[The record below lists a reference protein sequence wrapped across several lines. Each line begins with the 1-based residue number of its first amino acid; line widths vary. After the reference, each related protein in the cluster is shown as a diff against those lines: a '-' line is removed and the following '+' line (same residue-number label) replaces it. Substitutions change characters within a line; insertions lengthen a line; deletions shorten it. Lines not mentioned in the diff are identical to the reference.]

1 MNNENMNQ
9 TLKIMETKHT
19 FEYMKTYYSS
29 KLEEQKTMYDLT
41 NDSQL
46 LDNMAYLIDKFR
58 SLVARNQPSNVVPQ
72 GGNPVPAKP
81 QGRKAE

>member
-1 MNNENMNQ
+1 MNNENMDK
-9 TLKIMETKHT
+9 TLEMMESKHT

-41 NDSQL
+41 NDAQL

-58 SLVARNQPSNVVPQ
+58 VLVARNTSSNVAPQ
-72 GGNPVPAKP
+72 GNPVPAKP
-81 QGRKAE
+81 QERKAE